1 MIGVFVA
8 AGLLLLYK
16 ATGIFFKGALLVKS
30 ICAQVLVL
38 RGELSFYMP
47 LQIVYYTFMAF
58 VSAFIGAEL
67 RSFTGR
73 LAFMAGAC
81 FLTITLAPL
90 LAYHGWLFEPFSGM
104 AAVLMAGLCGTI
116 YGASEDS
123 RRALEQADWLK
134 GRMTDSQINK
144 FLSAPESSSLGT
156 KRELTVLTCRILNH
170 ADLGNQISGDA
181 LESAVTDFMHE
192 VAKTVITKGAYLDAC
207 NVEGVRAVFGLAD
220 SAGEHALEACR
231 AALALQRHLDILA
244 KASQNKIAFGIAL
257 ATGPMSAGIFG
268 HDHFAQL
275 SVMGEPLDFSRR
287 LCSINHIYGS
297 HVLISARTYQM
308 TKDSVEA
315 RPMEM
320 VSAPRMHQISE
331 VYELLAEKGK
341 FTDEQAKA
349 RDAFWQGVVSLRK
362 GAYKDAIGHLKRAQL
377 AGLED
382 APLKYFLDRAEAAVR
397 EDEEEPGGKQTA
409 KHVRVLTAN

>member
-1 MIGVFVA
+1 
-8 AGLLLLYK
+8 
-16 ATGIFFKGALLVKS
+16 
-30 ICAQVLVL
+30 
-38 RGELSFYMP
+38 
-47 LQIVYYTFMAF
+47 
-58 VSAFIGAEL
+58 
-67 RSFTGR
+67 
-73 LAFMAGAC
+73 
-81 FLTITLAPL
+81 LTPL
-90 LAYHGWLFEPFSGM
+90 LAFHGWLFEPFSGM
-104 AAVLMAGLCGTI
+104 TAVLMAGLCGLL
-116 YGASEDS
+116 YGASENS
-123 RRALEQADWLK
+123 LRARELADWLA

-144 FLSAPESSSLGT
+144 FLNTPDSANLGA

-170 ADLGNQISGDA
+170 SDLGTQLA
-181 LESAVTDFMHE
+181 PAVLEKAVTEFMHE
-192 VAKTVITKGAYLDAC
+192 AAKTVIAKGAYLDAC
-207 NVEGVRAVFGLAD
+207 NVEGVRAVFGLVD
-220 SAGEHALEACR
+220 SNGEQSLEACR
-231 AALALQRHLDILA
+231 AALALQRHLDGWTR
-244 KASQNKIAFGIAL
+244 ASQNKIAFGIAL

-268 HDHFAQL
+268 HDNFAQL
-275 SVMGEPLDFSRR
+275 SVLGEPLDFSRR
-287 LCSINHIYGS
+287 LCSINHVYGS

-341 FTDEQAKA
+341 LTDEQTKA

-362 GAYKDAIGHLKRAQL
+362 GAYKEAIGHLKRAEL

-397 EDEEEPGGKQTA
+397 EDEEESTGRPTA